1 VGQAKAYAGKLQL
14 RFTYAS
20 KGLGLYAIN
29 MATGTGKTSIAFLI
43 IWMLFAALVEIR
55 RVAQAWDR
63 SIAGWR
69 ESGKPPE
76 SLRWALP
83 P

>member
-1 VGQAKAYAGKLQL
+1 VGQAKAFAGKLQL

-55 RVAQAWDR
+55 RVAQEHGID
-63 SIAGWR
+63 
-69 ESGKPPE
+69 P
-76 SLRWALP
+76 LP
-83 P
+83 GGEGLENLLNP